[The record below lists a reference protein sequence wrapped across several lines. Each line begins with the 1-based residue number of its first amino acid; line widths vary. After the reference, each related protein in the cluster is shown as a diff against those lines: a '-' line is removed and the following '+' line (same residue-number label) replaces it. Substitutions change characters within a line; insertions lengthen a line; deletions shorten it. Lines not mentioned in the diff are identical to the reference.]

1 MKRISFL
8 SIAAAFAIA
17 GTAYSAP
24 SKPDILFVLVDSV
37 RPSHM
42 GCYGYPRGTTPFLD
56 RFAREEAVRFETVV
70 AGGSWTQPAV
80 MSLFTSVEPG
90 VHLRVR
96 PDAPHAVGL
105 ATLAGALRDAGYQ
118 TVGVTANA
126 MTNRRFGFGSGFD
139 VWDDYSAT
147 VSPDAGPARIGSGYA
162 QGMALTRLGLGRLA
176 RRDPEKPL
184 FLFLFYM
191 DPHWDFHPPPP
202 YDEKFSDS
210 PVPPPAGIWMAPAS
224 KVDGAMRRRVV
235 DAYDGE
241 IAAFDH
247 AVSNLVAAVSATP
260 RWRDTLL
267 VVAGD
272 HGEAFWERG
281 WASHGNNLCDDELL
295 VPLLVRPPAGASPF
309 RPGAVVRGQVGA
321 VDVAPTVLDL
331 AGVEIPRGWSG
342 RSLKGL
348 LGGGASDGRPVVS
361 ETRIARPGGWVR
373 SARTDRW
380 KVVAAQP
387 FDSVLEAY
395 DLVADPGETNNLA
408 RTWKSPPPEVAGLM
422 PLLKPKR

>member
-1 MKRISFL
+1 MKRMFFL

-17 GTAYSAP
+17 CPAGSAP
-24 SKPDILFVLVDSV
+24 AKPDIVFVLVDSV

-42 GCYGYPRGTTPFLD
+42 GCYGYSRGTTPFLD

-96 PDAPHAVGL
+96 PDAPHLEGL
-105 ATLAGALRDAGYQ
+105 PTLAGTLRAAGYQ
-118 TVGVTANA
+118 TVGVTANKMVA
-126 MTNRRFGFGSGFD
+126 GKFGYADGFD
-139 VWDDYSAT
+139 VWDDFSAT
-147 VSPDAGPARIGSGYA
+147 SPPGGGIEAAGSGYA
-162 QGMALTRLGLGRLA
+162 DGMALTRLGLGRLS
-176 RRDPEKPL
+176 RRDPGKPL

-191 DPHWDFHPPPP
+191 DPHWDFRPPPP
-202 YDEKFSDS
+202 YDAMFSES

-247 AVSNLVAAVSATP
+247 AVSNLVAAISATP
-260 RWRDTLL
+260 RWRDTLV

-395 DLVADPGETNNLA
+395 DLAADPGETNNLA